1 MGAEQYPKMYL
12 YKRIV
17 DAKLF
22 IDKHY
27 AEHIDLSN
35 IADEAC
41 FSKFHFIRLF
51 REVYGKT
58 PHNYL
63 TQVRVDNAQLLLS
76 KNIPVSEVSFLVG
89 FDSSTSFAAIFK
101 KHAGMSPS
109 IYQRRQL
116 LKRALHVDKPL
127 TAIPNCFA
135 ETFGWKKAI
144 SNS

>member
-27 AEHIDLSN
+27 AERIDLLN
-35 IADEAC
+35 IADEAY

-51 REVYGKT
+51 KDVYGKT

-63 TQVRVDNAQLLLS
+63 TQVRIDKAQVLLS
-76 KNIPVSEVSFLVG
+76 KKVPVSEVSSTVG

-101 KHAGMSPS
+101 KHIGISPS

-116 LKRALHVDKPL
+116 LKQAMHSDKPL
-127 TAIPNCFA
+127 VAVPNCFA